1 MCRLTK
7 LKLTTTATEPTGKSL
22 VPLLKDPSG
31 TVKDFAVTQIARCCS
46 GGCKDQPVEEVDW
59 HRWEVC
65 RYVATD

>member
-1 MCRLTK
+1 M
-7 LKLTTTATEPTGKSL
+7 
-22 VPLLKDPSG
+22 PLLKDPSG

-65 RYVATD
+65 RCVRPWLTAFDWLWTAGVDDF